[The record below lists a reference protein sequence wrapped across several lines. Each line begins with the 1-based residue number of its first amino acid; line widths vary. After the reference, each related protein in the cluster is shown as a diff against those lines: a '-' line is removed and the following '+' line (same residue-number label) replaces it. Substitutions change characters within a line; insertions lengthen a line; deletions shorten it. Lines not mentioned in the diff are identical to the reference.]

1 MHSCKSREIFF
12 WSALPRR
19 RCSTCGIRKSVSWM
33 LVVSKYWY
41 LCQCVKSIWAVKL
54 CMSPP
59 FSKCSISLL
68 LLHNTFTPHSF
79 VLTFASDCDLR
90 DMWFIC
96 SLLSTSVR
104 KVGSSFIL
112 NINHYNEI
120 NPYVPRAFWQLPWG
134 QYCPWEQLFITESGG
149 TIFKHSHVPPQTVLC
164 PGFLAA
170 ETWHDPGWMLLSFV
184 PPRIRSN
191 QHSWLGADEHLSMH
205 LSALQRMRPWS
216 RNLISKY
223 STQGRH
229 CCMAG
234 QAVSLEMACS
244 TSSNVAPA
252 LGTATSI
259 WRCLHLSSSK
269 GRKLQQPVQNGL
281 QPANFINQFELFFSH
296 SSIMYCYLWH
306 ENFFKAGDILN
317 ILLCLNH
324 NKLISELNG
333 Y

>member
-1 MHSCKSREIFF
+1 MFVPICKVNLGSETLR
-12 WSALPRR
+12 
-19 RCSTCGIRKSVSWM
+19 
-33 LVVSKYWY
+33 
-41 LCQCVKSIWAVKL
+41 
-54 CMSPP
+54 MSPP
-59 FSKCSISLL
+59 FSKCTILLL

-79 VLTFASDCDLR
+79 VLSYASDCDLM
-90 DMWFIC
+90 DMWFTC

-104 KVGSSFIL
+104 KVGSSIL

-120 NPYVPRAFWQLPWG
+120 NPYVPRPCWQLPWG
-134 QYCPWEQLFITESGG
+134 QCCPWEQLLITESPSDGKC
-149 TIFKHSHVPPQTVLC
+149 KHSHLLPLPPLVC
-164 PGFLAA
+164 PGFLEA
-170 ETWHDPGWMLLSFV
+170 EAWHDPGWMLLSFV
-184 PPRIRSN
+184 PPRIHSN

-205 LSALQRMRPWS
+205 LSALQRTRPWS

-234 QAVSLEMACS
+234 QAVSLEMARS
-244 TSSNVAPA
+244 MSSNMASA
-252 LGTATSI
+252 TGTATSI
-259 WRCLHLSSSK
+259 WRCLHLSSCK
-269 GRKLQQPVQNGL
+269 GRKLRQSVQNGL

-296 SSIMYCYLWH
+296 ISIMYCYLQH
-306 ENFFKAGDILN
+306 EDFFKAGDILN